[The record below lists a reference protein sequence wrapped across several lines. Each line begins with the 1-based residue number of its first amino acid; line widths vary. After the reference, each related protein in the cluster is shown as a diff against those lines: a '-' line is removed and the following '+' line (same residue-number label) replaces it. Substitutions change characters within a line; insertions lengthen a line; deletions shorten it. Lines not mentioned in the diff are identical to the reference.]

1 MDLEKIGKFIAE
13 CRKEKHLTQ
22 EQLAEKLGITYKAVS
37 KWECG
42 KGLPDVSLF
51 KELCDILGITLNDLF
66 AGEKIEED
74 NYKAKVEEN
83 IINTIDYSTEK
94 IKKNNNKMGY
104 ILIVIGLLMSISAL
118 VIFKSES
125 SWGSIYSIIGVII
138 SLIGICK
145 FTKKFSYPK
154 RVFYNLGYFILA
166 IIFLIIVDF
175 VGVISIHQAPRFTYK
190 TLTGE
195 NMIIYNAAFYK
206 VYRINYDTPNEY
218 YIIDTKNEFDEN
230 TVPISPFNRD
240 KSGINNIIKYKNK
253 YVGNN
258 SNDVNLIN
266 QLPLSEYKHDIEIDS
281 EKLGLTINYYI
292 RNYYINENFY
302 LEKSLLYNSAS
313 IFTLIDNVD
322 YITYKFSDNSYTIT
336 RSDFTKNYPNY
347 KELNQDL
354 KNNFDKYV
362 ESKMNDYDFVNNT
375 FKMFLNK

>member
-322 YITYKFSDNSYTIT
+322 YITYKFSDNSYTIA
-336 RSDFTKNYPNY
+336 RGDFTKNYPNY